1 MRTLRLVM
9 SAAAM
14 AGAMGA
20 GLLAGPAGHAQS
32 TLDNGKAA
40 VKDDYSRAK
49 DALSGSSIQL
59 SQVPGPAMAAA
70 KREIG
75 PNITGA
81 KTEKENGQL
90 IYLLE
95 GKDAANKDRQV
106 KVSPDGDILRSR

>member
-1 MRTLRLVM
+1 MRISIFAM
-9 SAAAM
+9 SAVAAVT
-14 AGAMGA
+14 
-20 GLLAGPAGHAQS
+20 LLAGPASYAQS
-32 TLDNGKAA
+32 VLDKGKAA

-75 PNITGA
+75 PNITSA
-81 KTEKENGQL
+81 QTEKENGQL
-90 IYLLE
+90 VYMLE

-106 KVSPDGDILRSR
+106 KVSPSGDILRSR

>member
-1 MRTLRLVM
+1 MRTLKLVM
-9 SAAAM
+9 SAAA
-14 AGAMGA
+14 GVV
-20 GLLAGPAGHAQS
+20 LLAGPVASAQS
-32 TLDNGKAA
+32 MMDNGKAA

-75 PNITGA
+75 PNITSA

-90 IYLLE
+90 VYMME

>member
-1 MRTLRLVM
+1 M
-9 SAAAM
+9 AAVI
-14 AGAMGA
+14 GA
-20 GLLAGPAGHAQS
+20 GLLVGSAGHAQS
-32 TLDNGKAA
+32 MMDEGKAA

-75 PNITGA
+75 PNITSA

-90 IYLLE
+90 VYMLE

>member
-1 MRTLRLVM
+1 MHTFKFVM
-9 SAAAM
+9 SAAVIS
-14 AGAMGA
+14 GAMGA
-20 GLLAGPAGHAQS
+20 VLPVGPASYAQS
-32 TLDNGKAA
+32 MLDKGKAA
-40 VKDDYSRAK
+40 ATDDYSRAK

-59 SQVPGPAMAAA
+59 SQVPGPAMAAG

-75 PNITGA
+75 PNITSA

>member
-1 MRTLRLVM
+1 MRTLKLVM
-9 SAAAM
+9 SAAV
-14 AGAMGA
+14 GVV
-20 GLLAGPAGHAQS
+20 LLAGPTSYAQS
-32 TLDNGKAA
+32 TLDEGKAA

-75 PNITGA
+75 PNITSA
-81 KTEKENGQL
+81 KTEKQNGQL
-90 IYLLE
+90 IYMLE